1 MEKEEEEMVNVVEE
15 GGQQDEEGEGFIL
28 REQVNSLKLQVTKR
42 ESTVVQLILISY

>member
-15 GGQQDEEGEGFIL
+15 GGQHDEEGEGFIL

-42 ESTVVQLILISY
+42 HEGGNELLFN